1 MLGRVHEAEMK
12 PTHEHTLDAKL
23 ESLRRELLDH
33 KGSPVLVC
41 SSSEGSGVPAMFV
54 IGDVVMLP
62 TKVLKGQ
69 RETNEYFSSGP
80 LIAIGNTTGPLYQL
94 VGNKFVPDKMNG
106 WGRNYFPNVGNYLA
120 FGREN
125 VLRALKEAYG
135 YEGEL
140 PDFV

>member
-1 MLGRVHEAEMK
+1 
-12 PTHEHTLDAKL
+12 
-23 ESLRRELLDH
+23 
-33 KGSPVLVC
+33 
-41 SSSEGSGVPAMFV
+41 MFV

-62 TKVLKGQ
+62 PKKVLWLESKRGHP
-69 RETNEYFSSGP
+69 EFVDSGP

-125 VLRALKEAYG
+125 VLRALKEDYG